1 MAITRREFLKAGTV
15 LVVSTG
21 LTCMGIRGVEA
32 KQILDDD
39 KKEVNKTEFESK
51 AEYVKYIE
59 PIKNKY
65 RKIIEQNDILE
76 DYKSLSQE
84 ERLKAF
90 DMYFPMYY
98 AAQLKYQV
106 LWELLFLTHAHE
118 TTFSMNSNPDGNLF
132 LGSMQRSPKYFPES
146 YVIEASKGWLFLADL
161 PQRYTKGGGISDTS
175 D

>member
-1 MAITRREFLKAGTV
+1 MEITRRIFLKVGTV
-15 LVVSTG
+15 LAVNTG
-21 LTCMGIRGVEA
+21 INLIGIRDMEA

-59 PIKNKY
+59 PIENKY

-76 DYKSLSQE
+76 SYKSLSQE
-84 ERLKAF
+84 DRLKAF

-106 LWELLFLTHAHE
+106 PWELLFLTHAHE
-118 TTFSMNSNPDGNLF
+118 TTFSKDRNPDSNLF
-132 LGSMQRSPKYFPES
+132 LGAMQRSPKYFPES
-146 YVIEASKGWLFLADL
+146 DVIVASKG
-161 PQRYTKGGGISDTS
+161 
-175 D
+175 